1 MMSGKE
7 RFARMPRNNNA
18 GQTSAS
24 SPGATELLSAPTYGG
39 QVPITVFGTDSDLF
53 NLLIGELYNS
63 MEGHWFDTTHQ
74 SLPVTPEEFRAYCY
88 MAARTR
94 ISRVNN
100 ERRSVWALRT
110 NDDWAL
116 PSQIANV
123 VNSVGR
129 VFMDETATQL
139 IPVWPVRTAARDLH
153 PDVDTDV
160 MRQSVEEGLFMDISL
175 RMKRVKSHFDRL
187 QGVPVVFVDHIAN
200 EVEGD
205 PDVMCLVPSYAR
217 PDSASVGETPVRLH
231 ARASSDRMVNGTVA
245 FNYLAW
251 ALLPAV
257 YQTNH
262 VGLHPLEMPGGRYI
276 ETGAVQATWLRLLAK
291 ASA

>member
-1 MMSGKE
+1 MPGKE
-7 RFARMPRNNNA
+7 RFTRMPSARPA
-18 GQTSAS
+18 GNSNAS

-39 QVPITVFGTDSDLF
+39 QVSVTVFGTDSNLF
-53 NLLIGELYNS
+53 TLLIDQLYNS
-63 MEGHWFDTTHQ
+63 MEGHWFDTTRQ
-74 SLPVTPEEFRAYCY
+74 SLPVTVDEFRAYCY

-94 ISRVNN
+94 IARVNN
-100 ERRSVWALRT
+100 ERRTVWALRT
-110 NDDWAL
+110 NDEWAL

-129 VFMDETATQL
+129 VFMDETATL
-139 IPVWPVRTAARDLH
+139 LVPVWPVATATRQLH

-160 MRQSVEEGLFMDISL
+160 MRQSLEEGLFLDISL

-187 QGVPVVFVDHIAN
+187 QGVPVIFVDHIAN
-200 EVEGD
+200 EMEGD
-205 PDVMCLVPSYAR
+205 PDVMCLVPAYAT
-217 PDSASVGETPVRLH
+217 PESASFGETPVRLH

-251 ALLPAV
+251 ALLPSV
-257 YQTNH
+257 YMTNH
-262 VGLHPLEMPGGRYI
+262 VGLHPLESPGGRYI